1 MSPWKVILAT
11 MVIFGCGVVTGG
23 LLMRTALPSRPAA
36 RPPAVNIFANPL
48 PGQFPGAQL
57 LRRMQNQLDLTEA
70 QSEQITNII
79 KQSQDRL
86 RPVMDLLSPKLHE
99 ESKRVRQEIR
109 KVLNPDQQ
117 EKYDELL
124 RNGRRN
130 KAQANQAGQT
140 NQP

>member
-1 MSPWKVILAT
+1 
-11 MVIFGCGVVTGG
+11 
-23 LLMRTALPSRPAA
+23 
-36 RPPAVNIFANPL
+36 
-48 PGQFPGAQL
+48 
-57 LRRMQNQLDLTEA
+57 MQNQLDLTEA